1 MNKAGP
7 NRSNTDRCETTAITI
22 VVAETV
28 SPRRTNWVLISKYD
42 VIHRRAQSLIPNV
55 CCVRSMRINYGL
67 RQRQVRH

>member
-7 NRSNTDRCETTAITI
+7 NRSNITDRCGTTAITI

-28 SPRRTNWVLISKYD
+28 PPRRTNWVLISKYD

-55 CCVRSMRINYGL
+55 
-67 RQRQVRH
+67 